1 MDDAQVNAVSS
12 DDEAGTRSALK
23 FLHHLG
29 HRNIAFI
36 RGPESVPSSRARWQP
51 IQSFAQEARIELNQE
66 RIVDLEEIL
75 HPGSNFEAGAE
86 LTMELSRRGR
96 PFTALLA
103 FDDMT
108 ALGAVKAL
116 RRLGIQVPEGCS
128 VMGFGDIPL
137 AALSAPA
144 LSTGRQPRESMGA
157 IAAGIVLDA
166 IEGKN
171 RQKKPAA
178 NRRRVSTELVIRE
191 TTRWVSS
198 RDHRATYR
206 ESPARHSLCPR
217 RRESRN
223 DFVSSQ
229 EILCISAILVN
240 SGRLCRTCPG
250 ALFVEGIMEDEC
262 VSFRMRSSRLPTR
275 STCP

>member
-29 HRNIAFI
+29 HRDIAFI

-108 ALGAVKAL
+108 ALERSQSSEAL
-116 RRLGIQVPEGCS
+116 WYSSPGG
-128 VMGFGDIPL
+128 
-137 AALSAPA
+137 
-144 LSTGRQPRESMGA
+144 
-157 IAAGIVLDA
+157 VL
-166 IEGKN
+166 
-171 RQKKPAA
+171 
-178 NRRRVSTELVIRE
+178 
-191 TTRWVSS
+191 
-198 RDHRATYR
+198 RDGLW
-206 ESPARHSLCPR
+206 RHSASCIVCARAVDWAAAKGIDGCDCR
-217 RRESRN
+217 RDRVGCHRGEESTKEAR
-223 DFVSSQ
+223 SK
-229 EILCISAILVN
+229 SAQ
-240 SGRLCRTCPG
+240 
-250 ALFVEGIMEDEC
+250 GID
-262 VSFRMRSSRLPTR
+262 
-275 STCP
+275 